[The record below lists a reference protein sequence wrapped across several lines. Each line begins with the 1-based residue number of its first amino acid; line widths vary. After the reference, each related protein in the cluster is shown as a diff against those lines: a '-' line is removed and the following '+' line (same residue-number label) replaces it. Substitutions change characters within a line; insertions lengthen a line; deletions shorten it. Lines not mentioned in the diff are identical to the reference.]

1 MVPLLLKDRKMSGRS
16 NVRWKRHVSEKN
28 DKYATGRVIT
38 LIFFFWQLDT
48 ISNHVKDRNRYSH
61 HKKQRERGCFY
72 TVFWVFLGCFREQ
85 ALETQADVDANVVHE
100 TQIIKD
106 LRENGYT
113 EDEIA
118 RCVAVEHTEDDEKEG
133 IGETQPQC

>member
-1 MVPLLLKDRKMSGRS
+1 MFV
-16 NVRWKRHVSEKN
+16 
-28 DKYATGRVIT
+28 YI
-38 LIFFFWQLDT
+38 Q
-48 ISNHVKDRNRYSH
+48 
-61 HKKQRERGCFY
+61 
-72 TVFWVFLGCFREQ
+72 EQ
-85 ALETQADVDANVVHE
+85 ALETQVDVDANVVHE

-133 IGETQPQC
+133 IGETQPQVTIKKNEGHLRG